1 MFNFRAYFWGNDVYI
16 NEKFRYS
23 SNEILIAYLNDRRV
37 KYILDSDFVGK
48 LKQFKQRLTLSPYM
62 DHYIFSRYNDNVY
75 VAMSV
80 LEDINRIIFSLLP
93 FDKILNY
100 SVIKLDD
107 ILNGYGSF
115 FEDGLDSMD
124 YSLGRVDEDFINEY
138 GYGEKDDLGNYFLRL
153 NRFDLR
159 PLKKDDLADEDVV
172 DDLRELNSSIDSFFD
187 IYIDFLTAYIQVHQ
201 TYKPFICDWLNR
213 NEAFPTSDETA
224 RYFTE
229 FNRSKGLNFERIK
242 CRMQSFGYKSIL
254 NSNGNSILCEEIKFT
269 DLGSFLYYDFFR
281 GIAQNYLPNRCKN
294 CGKYFL
300 IRGGWYYTYCDNP
313 LADEP
318 DKTCRDVGSKH
329 RYAEKCKNDPI
340 WQTYNRAYK
349 AHYARYMKKKMTI
362 AEFEEWSR
370 FASEIRDRVLA
381 GEIAFEQYY
390 VDIRK

>member
-1 MFNFRAYFWGNDVYI
+1 MFNFKAYFWDNDVYI
-16 NEKFRYS
+16 NEKFKYS

-48 LKQFKQRLTLSPYM
+48 LKSFKLSLTISPYM

-75 VAMSV
+75 AAMSV
-80 LEDINRIIFSLLP
+80 LEDIDRIIFSLPP
-93 FDKILNY
+93 FDRTLGY

-107 ILNGYGSF
+107 ILNGYDRF

-124 YSLGRVDEDFINEY
+124 YALGRVDEDFTNEY
-138 GYGEKDDLGNYFLRL
+138 GYGEKDDIGNYFLRL

-159 PLKKDDLADEDVV
+159 PLKKDDLADEDVA

-187 IYIDFLTAYIQVHQ
+187 IYIDFLTAYLQVHQ

-229 FNRSKGLNFERIK
+229 YNRSKGLNFERIK

-254 NSNGNSILCEEIKFT
+254 DESGNSILCEEIKFT

-300 IRGGWYYTYCDNP
+300 IRGGWYYTYCDNL
-313 LADEP
+313 LADEL
-318 DKTCRDVGSKH
+318 DKTCRDIGSKH

-349 AHYARYMKKKMTI
+349 AHYARYMKKKMTV
-362 AEFEEWSR
+362 AEFEKWSR
-370 FASEIRDRVLA
+370 FASDIRDKALA
-381 GEIAFEQYY
+381 GDISFEQYY
-390 VDIRK
+390 VEIRK

>member
-1 MFNFRAYFWGNDVYI
+1 M
-16 NEKFRYS
+16 
-23 SNEILIAYLNDRRV
+23 
-37 KYILDSDFVGK
+37 
-48 LKQFKQRLTLSPYM
+48 
-62 DHYIFSRYNDNVY
+62 
-75 VAMSV
+75 
-80 LEDINRIIFSLLP
+80 
-93 FDKILNY
+93 NY

-107 ILNGYGSF
+107 ILNGYDRF
-115 FEDGLDSMD
+115 FEDGLGSMD
-124 YSLGRVDEDFINEY
+124 YALGYVDEDFVNEY
-138 GYGEKDDLGNYFLRL
+138 GYGERDDIGNYFLRL

-172 DDLRELNSSIDSFFD
+172 DDPRELNSSIDSFFD

-318 DKTCRDVGSKH
+318 DKTCRDAGSKH

>member
-1 MFNFRAYFWGNDVYI
+1 M
-16 NEKFRYS
+16 
-23 SNEILIAYLNDRRV
+23 
-37 KYILDSDFVGK
+37 DSDFVGK
-48 LKQFKQRLTLSPYM
+48 LKHFKQRLTISPYM
-62 DHYIFSRYNDNVY
+62 DHYIFSRYNDNVCA
-75 VAMSV
+75 AMSV
-80 LEDINRIIFSLLP
+80 LEDINRIIFSLPP
-93 FDKILNY
+93 FDRTLGY

-107 ILNGYGSF
+107 ILNGYDRF

-124 YSLGRVDEDFINEY
+124 YALGYVDEDFVNEY
-138 GYGEKDDLGNYFLRL
+138 GYGEKDDYDHYFLRL
-153 NRFDLR
+153 SRFDLL
-159 PLKKDDLADEDVV
+159 PLDKDDLADEDVA
-172 DDLRELNSSIDSFFD
+172 DDLRELKAVLILFSI
-187 IYIDFLTAYIQVHQ
+187 YNIDFLSAYLQVHQ
-201 TYKPFICDWLNR
+201 TYKQFIRDWLNS
-213 NEAFPTSDETA
+213 NETFPTSDETA

-254 NSNGNSILCEEIKFT
+254 DESGNSILCEEIKFS
-269 DLGSFLYYDFFR
+269 DLGSFLYYDFFH
-281 GIAQNYLPNRCKN
+281 GVAQNYLPNRCKN

-349 AHYARYMKKKMTI
+349 AHYARYMKKKMTV

-370 FASEIRDRVLA
+370 FASEIRDKALV
-381 GEIAFEQYY
+381 GEIVFEEYY
-390 VDIRK
+390 AEIRK